1 MGYLKFMTDRSE
13 EVLKGT
19 YYKVI
24 PQKPTD
30 EGSRFTY
37 QIVDQSDKTY
47 SKMLD
52 GLEAPLKTM
61 TIRSDDRQCGFE
73 IKGYIV
79 SQDGQLWQ
87 ISGVIEAPANEN
99 TMQALRRHV
108 RTIQSR
114 YIMRLIGVENP
125 WEIE

>member
-1 MGYLKFMTDRSE
+1 MGYLKYMTDRSE
-13 EVLKGT
+13 EVLAGT

-30 EGSRFTY
+30 SGERLASK
-37 QIVDQSDKTY
+37 IVNQTDTNYAKL
-47 SKMLD
+47 LD
-52 GLEAPLKTM
+52 SLEAPIKTM
-61 TIRSDDRQCGFE
+61 TISTDDRRGFE

-79 SQDGQLWQ
+79 SQDGDLWQ
-87 ISGVIEAPANEN
+87 ITGLVEAPANDN
-99 TMQALRRHV
+99 TMQALRRRV

>member
-13 EVLKGT
+13 EVLTGT

-30 EGSRFTY
+30 SGERFSY
-37 QIVDQSDKTY
+37 KIVNQSDSSYAKL
-47 SKMLD
+47 LD
-52 GLEAPLKTM
+52 GLEAPIKTK
-61 TIRSDDRQCGFE
+61 TISTDDERGFS

-79 SQDGQLWQ
+79 SQDGELWQ
-87 ISGVIEAPANEN
+87 ITGIVEAPANEN
-99 TMQALRRHV
+99 TLQALRKHT

-114 YIMRLIGVENP
+114 YIMRLIGIENP